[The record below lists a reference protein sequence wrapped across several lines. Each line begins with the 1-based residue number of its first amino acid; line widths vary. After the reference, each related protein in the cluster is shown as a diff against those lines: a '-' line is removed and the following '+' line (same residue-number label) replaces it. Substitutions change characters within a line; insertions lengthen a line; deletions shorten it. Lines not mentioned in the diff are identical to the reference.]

1 MNYALRLLD
10 NVVHLTLRKKENAMF
25 AQLITSLKA
34 FVRQPKVRKR
44 LLLALAI
51 LFVLQLYFVRALIAA
66 ELLFALFFAVILAV
80 VGIVYLLG
88 ALGEWSISHLSAFG
102 EWSISRLSAIGEWSI
117 TRLGAF
123 GEWSISAGEVG
134 VRVIAQSA
142 RRGYATVEEISK
154 KPFHRPHSE
163 SAQ

>member
-1 MNYALRLLD
+1 LHLSPFPYLASPQKQKNYALRLLGI
-10 NVVHLTLRKKENAMF
+10 VVHLTFRKKENAMF

-34 FVRQPKVRKR
+34 FVRQSKVRKR

-51 LFVLQLYFVRALIAA
+51 LFVLQLYFVQAMIAA

-80 VGIVYLLG
+80 VVIVYLLG
-88 ALGEWSISHLSAFG
+88 AI
-102 EWSISRLSAIGEWSI
+102 
-117 TRLGAF
+117 

-134 VRVIAQSA
+134 ARVIAQSA
-142 RRGYATVEEISK
+142 RRGYAGLEEISK
-154 KPFHRPHSE
+154 KSFHRPHSE